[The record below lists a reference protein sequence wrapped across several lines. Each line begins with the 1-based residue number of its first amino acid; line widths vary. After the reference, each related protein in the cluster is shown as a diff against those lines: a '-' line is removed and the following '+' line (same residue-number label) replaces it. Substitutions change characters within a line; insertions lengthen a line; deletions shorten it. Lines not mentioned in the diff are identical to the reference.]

1 MNSKRFFIFIALWLI
16 VSIVLLD
23 ETTGFE
29 GDRRMRRRRLLRR
42 RRVGGKA
49 NLISDVCIYIFCTT
63 KCGRDAPSVSFTYQI
78 LHQRQVLSSF

>member
-23 ETTGFE
+23 ETSGFE
-29 GDRRMRRRRLLRR
+29 GDRRLRRRRLLRR

-63 KCGRDAPSVSFTYQI
+63 KCERDAPSVSFTYQI
-78 LHQRQVLSSF
+78 LHQRQALSSF

>member
-29 GDRRMRRRRLLRR
+29 LRLGMRRRGVRRR

-78 LHQRQVLSSF
+78 LHQRQALSSF